1 MPDITADKLAQRI
14 FDCGLL
20 PSKSVSVALAEAG
33 GPGRASLDNL
43 ISILLEKELL
53 TNWQISRVCENQKRG
68 YFFGK
73 WRLLYLVGSGTFA
86 RVYRA
91 IHTESGDSKA
101 VKVLRQRFST
111 DAATRENFIKEGR
124 IVMQLRHKNITPIYE
139 VEEQQNRIYMVM
151 DFVEG
156 QNLRD
161 YVKAHGKLPI
171 KTALSIT
178 SDILAGLAYASLR
191 NIYHRDM
198 KLSNVLLSSTGVA
211 KLVDFGLAID
221 TEADEKGGP
230 RSIDYAGLE
239 RFTGVRKNDPQSD
252 LFFVGCMLYQM
263 LCGKPPLEETRERIK
278 RLSKQRFT
286 DVVPLAVHDP
296 ELPHR
301 VVVLVQRLMALD
313 TKKRPETA
321 VIAQKEVDF
330 VLEAIES
337 GDNKAYEAAEE
348 DNSKYLKQ
356 QSELSEGEGK
366 TVLLI
371 ESNSKVQDSLRD
383 RLKKIG
389 YRVLIT
395 ADPARG
401 LSRFEELDPSEEMPA
416 DCVIFG
422 CAGLGREAVKAF
434 EGFIQ
439 YKSTAQLPAIL
450 ITTDKVNKFVSSDW
464 FNDHRDL
471 LTMPLKF
478 KLVKKALRKVLKLPV
493 G

>member
-1 MPDITADKLAQRI
+1 
-14 FDCGLL
+14 
-20 PSKSVSVALAEAG
+20 
-33 GPGRASLDNL
+33 
-43 ISILLEKELL
+43 
-53 TNWQISRVCENQKRG
+53 
-68 YFFGK
+68 
-73 WRLLYLVGSGTFA
+73 
-86 RVYRA
+86 
-91 IHTESGDSKA
+91 
-101 VKVLRQRFST
+101 
-111 DAATRENFIKEGR
+111 
-124 IVMQLRHKNITPIYE
+124 
-139 VEEQQNRIYMVM
+139 MVM

-161 YVKAHGKLPI
+161 YVKAHSKLPT

-178 SDILAGLAYASLR
+178 SDILGGLAYASLR

-198 KLSNVLLSSTGVA
+198 KLSNVLLASDGVA

-221 TEADEKGGP
+221 TEAEEKGGP

-263 LCGKPPLEETRERIK
+263 LSGQPPLEETRERMK

-286 DVVPLAVHDP
+286 DVVPLAVHEP
-296 ELPHR
+296 KLPHR

-313 TKKRPETA
+313 TKKRPATA
-321 VIAQKEVDF
+321 LIAQKEVDH
-330 VLEAIES
+330 VLAAVEA
-337 GDNKAYEAAEE
+337 GDNKVYEAAEA
-348 DNSKYLKQ
+348 DNQKYLKE
-356 QSELSEGEGK
+356 QSEQSEGEGK

-371 ESNSKVQDSLRD
+371 ESNSKVQDSLRN

-422 CAGLGREAVKAF
+422 CAGLGREGVDAF
-434 EGFIQ
+434 QGFIE
-439 YKSTAQLPAIL
+439 YKSTKQLPAIL
-450 ITTDKVNKFVSSDW
+450 ITTDKVNKYVSSDW
-464 FNDHRDL
+464 FTDHREL

-478 KLVKKALRKVLKLPV
+478 KLVKKSLRKLLKLKV
-493 G
+493 S